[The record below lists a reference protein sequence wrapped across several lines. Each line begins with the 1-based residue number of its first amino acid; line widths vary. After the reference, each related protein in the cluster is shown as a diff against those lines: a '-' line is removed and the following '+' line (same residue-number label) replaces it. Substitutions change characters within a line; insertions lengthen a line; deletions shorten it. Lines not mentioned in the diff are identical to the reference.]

1 MNDEQFKVLT
11 NRLELLRVMLEEHEK
26 TSQFRGVL
34 LLAIVVIAGVAIPL
48 IVTFCR

>member
-1 MNDEQFKVLT
+1 MHDDQFNRLAA
-11 NRLELLRVMLEEHEK
+11 RLELLRVMLEEHEK